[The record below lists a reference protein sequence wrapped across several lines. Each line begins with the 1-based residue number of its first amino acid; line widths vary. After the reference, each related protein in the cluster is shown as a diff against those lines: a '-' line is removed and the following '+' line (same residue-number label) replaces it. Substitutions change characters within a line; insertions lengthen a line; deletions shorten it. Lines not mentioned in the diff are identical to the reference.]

1 MGLRLDPP
9 AHEAV
14 GQMMDPHGVD
24 TNYILKPH
32 VFLFPCGPSNLDSN
46 TQLLLNL
53 AWGCYSGHWVLSLPF
68 QLLYLQADGKKE
80 LPRPLMWSYHLL
92 CPVNSEQL
100 WHMSFH
106 GGSFKSW
113 GWPCCVSFASAT
125 GSLQCARWWPSV
137 KQDLWCLRSLRCGA
151 HMLLQQNWGCPAS
164 DTVTGIWV
172 ISSVCW
178 WPWIMNPRAGTRV
191 RSEAFTTDSKM

>member
-68 QLLYLQADGKKE
+68 QPHLVYFLPLENQTFLQEKLSPE
-80 LPRPLMWSYHLL
+80 
-92 CPVNSEQL
+92 
-100 WHMSFH
+100 
-106 GGSFKSW
+106 
-113 GWPCCVSFASAT
+113 
-125 GSLQCARWWPSV
+125 
-137 KQDLWCLRSLRCGA
+137 
-151 HMLLQQNWGCPAS
+151 
-164 DTVTGIWV
+164 
-172 ISSVCW
+172 
-178 WPWIMNPRAGTRV
+178 
-191 RSEAFTTDSKM
+191 